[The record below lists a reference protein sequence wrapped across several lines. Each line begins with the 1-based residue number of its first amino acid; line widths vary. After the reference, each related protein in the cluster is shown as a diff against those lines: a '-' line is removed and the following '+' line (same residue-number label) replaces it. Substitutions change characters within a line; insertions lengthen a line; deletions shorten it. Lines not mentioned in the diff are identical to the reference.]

1 MPRIPTH
8 VRNLLRTVAAFDQG
22 DGVTFHVVPRGR
34 WQLDNHPSYAVLA
47 CTFYPLT
54 SKSLLTASGDD
65 PLAVVVAITDAGR
78 AYLTGG
84 AA

>member
-8 VRNLLRTVAAFDQG
+8 VRNLLRTVAAFDHG
-22 DGVTFHVVPRGR
+22 DGVTFHAAPRGR
-34 WQLDNHPSYAVLA
+34 WQLDNHPSCAVLA
-47 CTFYPLT
+47 RTFYPLT
-54 SKSLLTASGDD
+54 GKSLLTVSGED
-65 PLAVVVAITDAGR
+65 PLAVMVAITDAGR